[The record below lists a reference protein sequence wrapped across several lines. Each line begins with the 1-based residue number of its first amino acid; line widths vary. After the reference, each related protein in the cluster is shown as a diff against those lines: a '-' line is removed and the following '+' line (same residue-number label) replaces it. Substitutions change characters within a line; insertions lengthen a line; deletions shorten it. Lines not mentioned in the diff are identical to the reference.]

1 MINRLLFYKKSEQV
15 KNPLLRLGTDRGG
28 IHTNRFIGNP
38 LAYKNP
44 HISLVIYLFP
54 ASWANPTGK
63 HKNMNGQEENY
74 RNRNDFMHSK
84 NNWSFVKNQPK
95 RPRQKRYK
103 NQYKDNAPSCV
114 YLSPVQ
120 TGMYQ
125 TEQKKQHRC

>member
-1 MINRLLFYKKSEQV
+1 MINRFLFYKKPEQV
-15 KNPLLRLGTDRGG
+15 KNHLLRLGTDRGEN
-28 IHTNRFIGNP
+28 HANCFIGNP
-38 LAYKNP
+38 LAHKNP
-44 HISLVIYLFP
+44 QISLVIYLFS
-54 ASWANPTGK
+54 ASWANLTDK

-114 YLSPVQ
+114 HLSPV
-120 TGMYQ
+120 
-125 TEQKKQHRC
+125 

>member
-1 MINRLLFYKKSEQV
+1 MQGFFS
-15 KNPLLRLGTDRGG
+15 G
-28 IHTNRFIGNP
+28 ILWTKGCVMRHV
-38 LAYKNP
+38 LAP
-44 HISLVIYLFP
+44 EAFFYLFP
-54 ASWANPTGK
+54 ASWANLTGK

-114 YLSPVQ
+114 HLSPVQ